1 GRNGLSDEDQGR
13 EAGLVKDG
21 GKKGA
26 VTIATNMGGRGRD
39 MKPGEGVK
47 DRGGLGVIGT
57 ERHESRRIDDQL
69 RGRSGRQGDVGE
81 STFYLS
87 LEDDLMRRF
96 GSERM
101 QGMMGRLGMQEE
113 EITSK
118 MISRAV
124 ESSQKRVE
132 GNNFDSRKKLLEY
145 DDVLRRQREI
155 IYQERNDIIDQDDV
169 REQLM
174 GMIESSVER
183 TVNYYILDDDE

>member
-1 GRNGLSDEDQGR
+1 
-13 EAGLVKDG
+13 
-21 GKKGA
+21 
-26 VTIATNMGGRGRD
+26 
-39 MKPGEGVK
+39 
-47 DRGGLGVIGT
+47 
-57 ERHESRRIDDQL
+57 
-69 RGRSGRQGDVGE
+69 
-81 STFYLS
+81 
-87 LEDDLMRRF
+87 
-96 GSERM
+96 
-101 QGMMGRLGMQEE
+101 
-113 EITSK
+113 K

-183 TVNYYILDDDE
+183 TVNYYILDDRSEEHTSELQSRFDLVCRLLLEK

>member
-1 GRNGLSDEDQGR
+1 
-13 EAGLVKDG
+13 KC
-21 GKKGA
+21 
-26 VTIATNMGGRGRD
+26 
-39 MKPGEGVK
+39 
-47 DRGGLGVIGT
+47 
-57 ERHESRRIDDQL
+57 
-69 RGRSGRQGDVGE
+69 
-81 STFYLS
+81 
-87 LEDDLMRRF
+87 F

-101 QGMMGRLGMQEE
+101 QGMMGQLGMQEE

-169 REQLM
+169 RDQLM
-174 GMIESSVER
+174 GMIEASVER
-183 TVNYYILDDDE
+183 TVNYYILDRKSTRLNSSHVSSSYAVFCS